1 LLAAVGILVSGGAA
15 LAWSAQAAPT
25 AGPTTAPPATAPQH
39 ATAATFDVNEIRVD
53 GSTVLPQEQVEET
66 IYPYLGPG
74 KTAADIE
81 AARAALQNAYKTAGF
96 ITVSVDRARWVDKAN
111 GVIGLKVVE
120 RRVERLRV
128 THARYFVPDAV
139 RDGAPSL
146 APGKVPNMRQVS
158 ADLVGL
164 NQLPDRTVQPNLKP
178 GREPDTVDVDLDV
191 SDKFPLHGTLEL
203 NNRYN
208 ADTSH
213 LRLNASLTYDNFF
226 QRGDSGTINYSVAP
240 EDVRDAEI
248 ESASYL
254 FHIPDSRLSLLMTYL
269 HSNSNVVALG
279 TTDVAGRGTTGGFR
293 LLIPLGTTADSAGG
307 SFTQSFSV
315 GWDYKRFYE
324 LDTFN
329 FGCTAGAKAAATSKS
344 ASTKA
349 AASGVTSTNI
359 EPGTDTKLPTGCATA
374 GATPSSTAAPIT
386 YYPLNAAYAAN
397 WTGPHSTTDVNI
409 SVELNVDHLGS
420 TATQFDNKR
429 YLASPGF
436 SLLRATITREQ
447 DLPHDVQLWG
457 SLSGQ
462 LSNDALIS
470 SEQFA
475 LGGADSIRGYLEA
488 ETLGDY
494 GVTLQT
500 ELRSPD
506 IHRYIGGPVNSWR
519 FHIFGDTGLVDT
531 LDDLPASHSTY
542 GLSSA
547 GVGTRVNLWGYL
559 NGALQDAQT
568 LNRGPDT
575 KPGTNRVLFRV
586 FGEF

>member
-1 LLAAVGILVSGGAA
+1 M
-15 LAWSAQAAPT
+15 AAPVAAAANT
-25 AGPTTAPPATAPQH
+25 SASASARAASAAPA
-39 ATAATFDVNEIRVD
+39 FEINEIRVD
-53 GSTVLPQEQVEET
+53 GSTALPQEQVEET
-66 IYPYLGPG
+66 IYPYVGPG
-74 KTAADIE
+74 KTAADVE
-81 AARAALQNAYKTAGF
+81 AARKALQAAYTNAGF
-96 ITVSVDRARWVDKAN
+96 VTVSVERARWIDRAS

-128 THARYFVPDAV
+128 THARYFTLDDV
-139 RDGAPSL
+139 RNGAPSL
-146 APGKVPNMRQVS
+146 APGTVPNMNRVRS
-158 ADLVGL
+158 DLLGL

-178 GREPDTVDVDLDV
+178 GRAPDTVDVDLDV

-208 ADTSH
+208 ADTTP

-240 EDVRDAEI
+240 ENVRDAEI

-279 TTDVAGRGTTGGFR
+279 TTDVAGRGTTAGFR
-293 LLIPLGTTADSAGG
+293 LLIPLGTTTDSAGG
-307 SFTQSFSV
+307 SFTHSFSV
-315 GWDYKRFYE
+315 GWDYKKFYE

-329 FGCTAGAKAAATSKS
+329 FGCRSGTSK
-344 ASTKA
+344 
-349 AASGVTSTNI
+349 V
-359 EPGTDTKLPTGCATA
+359 GTDTITAKNGCVTIGGTPQATQ
-374 GATPSSTAAPIT
+374 APVT

-397 WTGPHSTTDVNI
+397 WTGPHSTTDVNV
-409 SVELNVDHLGS
+409 SVELNVGSLGS
-420 TATQFDNKR
+420 AATQFDNKR
-429 YLASPGF
+429 YLAAPGF
-436 SLLRATITREQ
+436 SIVRAGVTREQ
-447 DLPHDVQLWG
+447 DLPSDVQLWG
-457 SLSGQ
+457 TLQGQ
-462 LSNDALIS
+462 LSNDALVS

-494 GVTLQT
+494 GLTLQT

-506 IHRYIGGPVNSWR
+506 VHKYLDKYIGNIIDSWR
-519 FHIFGDTGLVDT
+519 FHLFGDTGVVNVRDN
-531 LDDLPASHSTY
+531 LPLTRSTY
-542 GLSSA
+542 GLSSV

-559 NGALQDAQT
+559 NGAVQDAQT
-568 LNRGPDT
+568 LNSGPDT
-575 KPGTNRVLFRV
+575 RAGTNRVLFRV

>member
-1 LLAAVGILVSGGAA
+1 MRAPQQPVRQAQPIVRHRAPAPILRAYPKLAA
-15 LAWSAQAAPT
+15 LAAGVFLAVPCAHAGVPAAP
-25 AGPTTAPPATAPQH
+25 APAVSGAPASGAP
-39 ATAATFDVNEIRVD
+39 ASGAPRFDVNEIRVD

-66 IYPYLGPG
+66 IYPYLGPA
-74 KTAADIE
+74 KTAADVE
-81 AARAALQNAYKTAGF
+81 AARAALQDAYKSAGF
-96 ITVSVDRARWVDKAN
+96 ITVSVERARWVDRAG
-111 GVIGLKVVE
+111 GVIGLRVVE

-128 THARYFVPDAV
+128 THARYFVLDAV

-146 APGKVPNMRQVS
+146 APGTVPNMNQVKS
-158 ADLVGL
+158 DLLGL

-191 SDKFPLHGTLEL
+191 ADKFPLHGSLEL

-208 ADTSH
+208 ADTSP

-279 TTDVAGRGTTGGFR
+279 TTDVAGRGTTAGFR
-293 LLIPLGTTADSAGG
+293 LLIPLGTTTNGAGG
-307 SFTQSFSV
+307 TFTHSFSV
-315 GWDYKRFYE
+315 GWDYKRFFE

-329 FGCTAGAKAAATSKS
+329 FGCGTKS
-344 ASTKA
+344 
-349 AASGVTSTNI
+349 N
-359 EPGTDTKLPTGCATA
+359 TGCGPGGTA
-374 GATPSSTAAPIT
+374 PSSTTAPVT

-397 WTGPHSTTDVNI
+397 WTGPHSTTDVNV
-409 SVELNVDHLGS
+409 SVELNIDHLGS
-420 TATQFDNKR
+420 PATQFDNKR
-429 YLASPGF
+429 YEASPGF
-436 SLLRATITREQ
+436 SLLRTSISREQ
-447 DLPHDVQLWG
+447 DLPHDIQLWG
-457 SLSGQ
+457 SVQGQ

-506 IHRYIGGPVNSWR
+506 IHKYIGGPVDSWR
-519 FHIFGDTGLVDT
+519 FHVFGDTGVVNV
-531 LDDLPASHSTY
+531 LDDLPDSHSTY
-542 GLSSA
+542 GLSSV

-559 NGALQDAQT
+559 NGAVQEAHT
-568 LNRGPDT
+568 LNSGPDT
-575 KPGTNRVLFRV
+575 RAGTDRVLFRV

>member
-1 LLAAVGILVSGGAA
+1 LQPLLLGMLAVGLAVLAPCARAAVPAA
-15 LAWSAQAAPT
+15 AQAAS
-25 AGPTTAPPATAPQH
+25 AGPA
-39 ATAATFDVNEIRVD
+39 FDINEIRVD

-66 IYPYLGPG
+66 IYPYVGPG
-74 KTAADIE
+74 KTGADVE
-81 AARAALQNAYKTAGF
+81 AARKALQAAYTNAGF
-96 ITVSVDRARWVDKAN
+96 VTVSVDRAHWIDRAN
-111 GVIGLKVVE
+111 GIIGLKVVE

-128 THARYFVPDAV
+128 THARYFTLDDV
-139 RDGAPSL
+139 RNGAASL
-146 APGKVPNMRQVS
+146 APGTVPNMNKVKS
-158 ADLVGL
+158 DLLGL
-164 NQLPDRTVQPNLKP
+164 NQLPDRTVQPSLKP

-208 ADTSH
+208 ADTSP

-293 LLIPLGTTADSAGG
+293 LLIPLGTTTDSASG

-315 GWDYKRFYE
+315 GWDYKKFYE
-324 LDTFN
+324 LDTF
-329 FGCTAGAKAAATSKS
+329 TT
-344 ASTKA
+344 TK
-349 AASGVTSTNI
+349 TST
-359 EPGTDTKLPTGCATA
+359 
-374 GATPSSTAAPIT
+374 SAPVT

-409 SVELNVDHLGS
+409 SVELNVSSLGS
-420 TATQFDNKR
+420 TATTFDNKR
-429 YLASPGF
+429 YNAAPGF
-436 SLLRATITREQ
+436 SLLRAGVTREQ
-447 DLPHDVQLWG
+447 DLPADVQLWG
-457 SLSGQ
+457 SVQGQ
-462 LSNDALIS
+462 LSNDALVS

-506 IHRYIGGPVNSWR
+506 IHKYLARYTGGAINSWR
-519 FHIFGDTGLVDT
+519 FHVFGDTGIVNVI
-531 LDDLPASHSTY
+531 DDLPQTHSTY
-542 GLSSA
+542 GLSSV

-559 NGALQDAQT
+559 NGAVQDAET
-568 LNRGPDT
+568 LNSGPDT
-575 KPGTNRVLFRV
+575 RAGTNRVLFRV